1 LWESGVSLMV
11 AQYSNGIEPENG
23 HAVAISREADPISS

>member
-1 LWESGVSLMV
+1 MV